1 MSKEKHVY
9 IIIDTRENK
18 LIEVL
23 KKKHEI
29 VDLEIKQL
37 DLADIIVSKNVAIE
51 RKEGGDFVASI
62 MDNRLFDQLLR
73 LKETYPNPVLILEGL
88 NNEVFENTGMNIKS
102 IYGALAFISYK
113 LGIAVIPTRHLE
125 DTAIVV
131 ERIAYR
137 EQIKDE
143 MPVLSRSAPKNMDTF
158 ERRCFVLEGL
168 LDIGPTKA
176 KQLIER
182 FETPFRVFEAI
193 KFTKILY
200 TSTGN
205 PKGIQGPLDT
215 LRGFGPKFVRKN
227 KKLILGKEN
236 EIKKDKEKSIL
247 DEYI

>member
-1 MSKEKHVY
+1 MDKSERVR

-18 LIEVL
+18 LIKIL
-23 KKKHEI
+23 KENHEF
-29 VDLEIKQL
+29 VELEIKQL

-51 RKEGGDFVASI
+51 RKEGSDFIASI
-62 MDNRLFDQLLR
+62 MDNRLFDQLIR
-73 LKETYPNPVLILEGL
+73 LKETYPNPILILEGL
-88 NNEVFENTGMNIKS
+88 TDEIFGNTGMNIKS

-113 LGIAVIPTRHLE
+113 LGIAVIPTRNLE

-143 MPVLSRSAPKNMDTF
+143 MPVLSRSAPKNMGTF
-158 ERRCFVLEGL
+158 ERRCFILEGL

-176 KQLIER
+176 KQLIDR
-182 FETPFRVFEAI
+182 FGTPFRVFEAI

-215 LRGFGPKFVRKN
+215 LKGFGWKFLKKN
-227 KKLILGKEN
+227 KHLILGKEKSDD
-236 EIKKDKEKSIL
+236 KKIEKSAI
-247 DEYI
+247 DDYI

>member
-1 MSKEKHVY
+1 MSIKETVQ
-9 IIIDTRENK
+9 IIIDTRETK

-23 KKKHEI
+23 KKNHEI
-29 VDLEIKQL
+29 VESEIQQL

-51 RKEGGDFVASI
+51 RKEGSDFIASI
-62 MDNRLFDQLLR
+62 IDNRLFDQLMR

-88 NNEVFENTGMNIKS
+88 TDEVFENTGMNIKS

-113 LGIAVIPTRHLE
+113 LGIAVIPTRNLE

-137 EQIKDE
+137 EQVKDE
-143 MPVLSRSAPKNMDTF
+143 MPVLSRSAPKSMDTF
-158 ERRCFVLEGL
+158 ERRCFILEGL

-176 KQLIER
+176 EQLIER
-182 FETPFRVFEAI
+182 FKTPFRVFEAI

-200 TSTGN
+200 TRTGN

-215 LRGFGPKFVRKN
+215 LKGFGWKFIQKN
-227 KKLILGKEN
+227 KKLILGKDGSKQRDN
-236 EIKKDKEKSIL
+236 GDSAL
-247 DEYI
+247 DDYI